1 MSKQEPMSEYRQEWV
16 MTILKLMQGR
26 RGHLEETLRLTK
38 EVGESLDRN
47 DQVSVQM
54 LLKMRGE
61 ELEAIGENMRAVR
74 AFITQ
79 LRQETQEEAIALLQE
94 KPAKEQDRMS
104 DKIVETVKRC
114 QRLLEEIRI
123 IDERMS
129 KRIAGEDSFYGK

>member
-1 MSKQEPMSEYRQEWV
+1 MNKQESEYRKEWV
-16 MTILKLMQGR
+16 MTILKLMYGR
-26 RGHLEETLRLTK
+26 RSHLEETLRLTK

-61 ELEAIGENMRAVR
+61 ELEAIGENMQAVR
-74 AFITQ
+74 NFVTQ
-79 LRQETQEEAIALLQE
+79 LREETQKEAIALLQE
-94 KPAKEQDRMS
+94 KPIEAPDQMT
-104 DKIVETVKRC
+104 DKISETAGGC
-114 QRLLEEIRI
+114 QRLLDEIRT

>member
-61 ELEAIGENMRAVR
+61 ELEAVGENMRAVR

-94 KPAKEQDRMS
+94 KPAKEHDRMS
-104 DKIVETVKRC
+104 EKIVETVKRC

>member
-61 ELEAIGENMRAVR
+61 ELEAVGENMRAVR